1 MPERMPGVG
10 FRMMTWTFY
19 LMDLFRKP
27 DKILNKFGIEKGF
40 TVIDYGCGPGRYI
53 KKASGL
59 VDEKGKVYTVD
70 IHELAVEAVRKS
82 AKKENLTNVVPVLA
96 NGYSCDIESDSAD
109 LIYALDM
116 FHQIRQPEPFLLEL
130 RRIVRPDGVLIIDNG
145 HQSRE
150 KAKTKIEG
158 SGAWQIAEENK
169 RFLKCRPI
177 NK

>member
-1 MPERMPGVG
+1 MPERMPGFG

-19 LMDLFRKP
+19 LTDLFRKP
-27 DKILNKFGIEKGF
+27 DKILDEFGIEKGF

-53 KKASGL
+53 KKASRL
-59 VDEKGKVYTVD
+59 VGEKGKVYVVD
-70 IHELAVEAVRKS
+70 IHELAVEAVRKLT
-82 AKKENLTNVVPVLA
+82 KKENLTNVVPVLA

-116 FHQIRQPEPFLLEL
+116 FHMIKEPELFLKEL
-130 RRIVRPDGVLIIDNG
+130 QRLAKPDGVLVIDNG
-145 HQSRE
+145 HQPRE
-150 KAKTKIEG
+150 KAKTKIES

-169 RFLKCRPI
+169 RFLKCRPL